1 MIEPRR
7 LRDEAESTVELMLLD
22 AGVSFRTSPDT
33 RAKTLAALGL
43 AGSAAVTVG
52 AVSVAASSLKVGWAK
67 LLLISG
73 IGAGV
78 VAPVGYVAWNR
89 LHTPAP
95 AVAAAPANAAP
106 AESRPA
112 APAPRAE
119 VTEVPVAVEQPT
131 ASVKAESKASSASAL
146 AAELGALDAVRARL
160 SSGDASGALAKLDE
174 YSRTYP
180 RGRLVLEAEVL
191 RIDALAK
198 SGQHGA
204 AKKRAETFLQ
214 RHPKSVL
221 ASRVRGYLD

>member
-7 LRDEAESTVELMLLD
+7 LRDEAESAVELMLLD
-22 AGVSFRTSPDT
+22 AGVSYRTSPDT

-43 AGSAAVTVG
+43 AGTAAVTVG
-52 AVSVAASSLKVGWAK
+52 AVSIAASSLKVGWSK

-73 IGAGV
+73 LSAGV
-78 VAPVGYVAWNR
+78 VAPAGYVAWNHF
-89 LHTPAP
+89 HTPAP
-95 AVAAAPANAAP
+95 TAAAAPVAQAPANA
-106 AESRPA
+106 RPA
-112 APAPRAE
+112 APAPRAL
-119 VTEVPVAVEQPT
+119 VDEVPAVVDQPP
-131 ASVKAESKASSASAL
+131 ASVKPESKTSSASAL

-174 YSRTYP
+174 YARTYP

-198 SGQHGA
+198 NGQHSA
-204 AKKRAETFLQ
+204 AKKRAESFLT